1 MLVFFSDFD
10 RFRFIKESSD
20 ELIVE
25 DMQLQE
31 DVVRDFSIFDLK
43 IEETKGLQAFDDLTE
58 DWRRDA
64 SHLLHSKEVISLSMD
79 VVEEDALR
87 SLVLKFKVQGENNH
101 HLVVHERLQNLN
113 SLWIEK
119 ISEGRQCMF
128 KGDWDDLGVRV
139 GFPRQSEFISA

>member
-58 DWRRDA
+58 D
-64 SHLLHSKEVISLSMD
+64 
-79 VVEEDALR
+79 
-87 SLVLKFKVQGENNH
+87 
-101 HLVVHERLQNLN
+101 
-113 SLWIEK
+113 
-119 ISEGRQCMF
+119 
-128 KGDWDDLGVRV
+128 
-139 GFPRQSEFISA
+139 